1 VDVAERLAVVDPT
14 RFPGWDAMLSSHPDA
29 SVFHTSAW
37 ARVLSETYAYLPFYF
52 TLIGKDRLAGL
63 LPFMEIRSWIT
74 GTRGVSLPFTDES
87 APILPD
93 RDGLRFV
100 EAMSQVIAL
109 AEFRGWKTVEIR
121 GLASGMEDLPAS
133 AEYLSHDLD
142 LTVGEA
148 SLLSRYRP
156 NVHRNIRKA
165 EREGIIVSEDGTL
178 KGLMEFYRLNC
189 LTRREHGLPPQPVRF
204 FEHLRRHVLEKG
216 LGFLMIA
223 RHKGK
228 VVAGALFLHFSGKA
242 IFKYGASDRR
252 YQEFRA
258 NNLVFRDAIR
268 LLCGRGARTLSFGRT
283 NFGHEGLRQFKMS
296 WGTTETRH
304 QYVKYDVRSKMY
316 LTNEPSRWETCWKKT
331 FANLPLSVL
340 RIIGNIAYRHA
351 G

>member
-14 RFPGWDAMLSSHPDA
+14 RFPGWDALLSSHPDA

-52 TLIGKDRLAGL
+52 TLIEKDRLAGL

-87 APILPD
+87 APILPGK
-93 RDGLRFV
+93 DGLRFV

-121 GLASGMEDLPAS
+121 GLASGMEELPAS

-148 SLLSRYRP
+148 SLRSRYRP

-204 FEHLRRHVLEKG
+204 FEHLQRHVLEKG

-228 VVAGALFLHFSGKA
+228 AVAGALFLLFSGKA

-252 YQEFRA
+252 YQEFRP

-304 QYVKYDVRSKMY
+304 RYVKYDVRSKSY
-316 LTNEPSRWETCWKKT
+316 ISGTLTRQSTSWNSTMSK
-331 FANLPLSVL
+331 LPIPLL
-340 RIIGNIAYRHA
+340 RIIGDVAYRHV